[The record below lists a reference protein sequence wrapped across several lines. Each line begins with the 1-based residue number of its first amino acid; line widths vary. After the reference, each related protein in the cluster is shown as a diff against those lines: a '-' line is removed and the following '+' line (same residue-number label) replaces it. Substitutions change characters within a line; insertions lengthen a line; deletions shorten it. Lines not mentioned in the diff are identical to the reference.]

1 MKRNYSKV
9 YFKTNEQIRAPELR
23 VLDREGKQIGVLS
36 RDEALALAKK
46 EEKDLIE
53 IAPQAKPPVV
63 KLMEFSKFLYQHKK
77 KTKEE
82 RKKNAG
88 AQTKQL
94 RFGPFIDDHDLGV
107 RIRRAKEFFE
117 RGDKVKFI
125 VRYKGRQMA
134 RQDAGY
140 LVMNKIV
147 ELLDGVGKV
156 EREPRMEGRQLTML
170 MARNTGKKA
179 ESEEIQ
185 KAEETKPAKLATPPS
200 N

>member
-1 MKRNYSKV
+1 MERS
-9 YFKTNEQIRAPELR
+9 
-23 VLDREGKQIGVLS
+23 
-36 RDEALALAKK
+36 EALALAKK

-63 KLMEFSKFLYQHKK
+63 KLMELSKFLYQQKK
-77 KTKEE
+77 KEKEE

-179 ESEEIQ
+179 ESEE
-185 KAEETKPAKLATPPS
+185 KAEDNTTPQPKTPPQAV
-200 N
+200 